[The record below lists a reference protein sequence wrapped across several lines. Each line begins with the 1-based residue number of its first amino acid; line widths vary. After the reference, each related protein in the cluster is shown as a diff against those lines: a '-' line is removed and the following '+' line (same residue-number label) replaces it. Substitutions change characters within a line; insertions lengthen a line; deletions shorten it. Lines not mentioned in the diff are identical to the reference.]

1 MVVSTKNELGDTSVY
16 NSTIDSKTISKLTK
30 VQNCEAAVNNLGQIL
45 GKNVPDLAISKHRKY
60 INNSYLFYKT
70 K

>member
-30 VQNCEAAVNNLGQIL
+30 VQNCEAAVNNLGHRL
-45 GKNVPDLAISKHRKY
+45 VKNVTDLAISKHRKY
-60 INNSYLFYKT
+60 INNSLPVCAIH
-70 K
+70 